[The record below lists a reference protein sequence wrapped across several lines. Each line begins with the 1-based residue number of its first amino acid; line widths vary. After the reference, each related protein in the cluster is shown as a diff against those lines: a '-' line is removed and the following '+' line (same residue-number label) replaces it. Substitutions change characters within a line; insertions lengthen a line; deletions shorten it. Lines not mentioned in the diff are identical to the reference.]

1 MSFFTIL
8 FFLLC
13 LRFTTY
19 TYKHEHSHKS
29 PHFPPNPFNLFTDI
43 SHFESFHLFPS
54 SCLSVSPHL
63 LLFINSSIRFRPRSS
78 YPPSLF
84 PSLSHGTLIL
94 LLLAGDV
101 ELNPGPSPL
110 NFTHLNIRSIRSFQK
125 SSSLHNYLA
134 DHPTDILSLNETW
147 LQPTDSDNFVSS
159 LAPPGYSILH
169 SPRLTGQGGGLA
181 LIFRSFLKFK
191 LFRSRNLSPPE
202 SFELMATKLST
213 GNKETIFLNIY
224 RPPSSKISTFLDE
237 FQNLLE
243 IFVPSPSELIISGDF
258 NIHADSDQTTSHKF
272 SGILDN
278 FHLTQHINFPTH
290 DDGHTL
296 DLLITRSSST
306 VITHL
311 SQHESYQSDHKS
323 FTFKFFPHI
332 RPTTERTTIQYR
344 SYNTIDVDNFKS
356 DILASPLYTK
366 PASNASD
373 LADQFS
379 STLRSILDIH
389 APIKTKTVVQRP
401 HTPWINP
408 EILQAKRERS
418 RLERCWRRWKSPFDR
433 MKFRAQ
439 CNSVRSLISKA
450 KSSFLSNLVTESSA
464 NPRTLWKTLNT
475 ILHRNPSN
483 SLPESPDASSLA
495 NTFLDFFKDKID
507 RIRTKFLPS
516 HSPDPFLFPPAP
528 PPKLINFIPATLT
541 EIHKLISASESKQ
554 CPLDSIPT
562 FLLKLCFNELGPIIT
577 NLVNLSLSEGIFP
590 SSFKQA
596 LVQPLLK
603 KPSLSTDDLNN
614 FRPISNLNFISKILE
629 KVVASRIQSHLS
641 SNSLSSSFQSA
652 YRIFHSTET
661 TLLKIHNDLILAM
674 DRGEVTSLILLD
686 LSAAFD
692 TVDHSILLTR
702 LQNWFGLDGLSLDWF
717 SSYLSLRS
725 QAVSINDSTSAFS
738 TLSCGVPQ
746 GSVLGPLLFT
756 LYTTPLGSVISK
768 NSLKYHLY
776 ADDTQL
782 YISFTP
788 TNSALSLETLTTTF
802 NDILSWMNLNKL
814 LLNPS
819 KTEFLLIGTKQQRLK
834 FSDLTNLSL
843 SNDIIP
849 VSSSARNLGFI
860 FDSDM
865 SFSDQ
870 INSVSKSC
878 HFHIR
883 DIRRIRHLLPLSTA
897 TALANSL
904 VSSKLDYCN
913 SLYSGISQ
921 TNLNKLQ
928 RIQNSLARV
937 ITNTSKYQH
946 ITPTLKKLHW
956 LPIKQRIDYKICL
969 LTY

>member
-1 MSFFTIL
+1 M
-8 FFLLC
+8 
-13 LRFTTY
+13 
-19 TYKHEHSHKS
+19 
-29 PHFPPNPFNLFTDI
+29 
-43 SHFESFHLFPS
+43 
-54 SCLSVSPHL
+54 HL
-63 LLFINSSIRFRPRSS
+63 LSEFVC
-78 YPPSLF
+78 
-84 PSLSHGTLIL
+84 SHGV
-94 LLLAGDV
+94 V
-101 ELNPGPSPL
+101 EC
-110 NFTHLNIRSIRSFQK
+110 Q
-125 SSSLHNYLA
+125 SLGR
-134 DHPTDILSLNETW
+134 
-147 LQPTDSDNFVSS
+147 V
-159 LAPPGYSILH
+159 G
-169 SPRLTGQGGGLA
+169 R
-181 LIFRSFLKFK
+181 
-191 LFRSRNLSPPE
+191 
-202 SFELMATKLST
+202 ST
-213 GNKETIFLNIY
+213 GSAY
-224 RPPSSKISTFLDE
+224 R
-237 FQNLLE
+237 
-243 IFVPSPSELIISGDF
+243 
-258 NIHADSDQTTSHKF
+258 
-272 SGILDN
+272 
-278 FHLTQHINFPTH
+278 
-290 DDGHTL
+290 
-296 DLLITRSSST
+296 
-306 VITHL
+306 
-311 SQHESYQSDHKS
+311 
-323 FTFKFFPHI
+323 
-332 RPTTERTTIQYR
+332 
-344 SYNTIDVDNFKS
+344 
-356 DILASPLYTK
+356 
-366 PASNASD
+366 
-373 LADQFS
+373 
-379 STLRSILDIH
+379 
-389 APIKTKTVVQRP
+389 
-401 HTPWINP
+401 
-408 EILQAKRERS
+408 
-418 RLERCWRRWKSPFDR
+418 C
-433 MKFRAQ
+433 
-439 CNSVRSLISKA
+439 
-450 KSSFLSNLVTESSA
+450 
-464 NPRTLWKTLNT
+464 TLWKTLNT

-483 SLPESPDASSLA
+483 SFPESPDASSLA

-507 RIRTKFLPS
+507 RIRTKFLAT

-528 PPKLINFIPATLT
+528 PPKMINFIPATLA
-541 EIHKLISASESKQ
+541 EIYKLISASESKQ

-614 FRPISNLNFISKILE
+614 FRLISNLIFISKILE

-725 QAVSINDSTSAFS
+725 QAVSINDSISAFS

-788 TNSALSLETLTTTF
+788 TTSALSLETLTTTF

-870 INSVSKSC
+870 INSVFKSC

-946 ITPTLKKLHW
+946 ITPTLKNYTGFLLNKESTTKPVFSHTKHLQINNLHIFTIVFHSLHILFLHDLLIRLFFPFHMSDHHLAKGLSLSSVHASGIHSPLIPETHLLYQYSVPDSKHTSSKLRS
-956 LPIKQRIDYKICL
+956 LPRLFPISLDCL
-969 LTY
+969 PGF